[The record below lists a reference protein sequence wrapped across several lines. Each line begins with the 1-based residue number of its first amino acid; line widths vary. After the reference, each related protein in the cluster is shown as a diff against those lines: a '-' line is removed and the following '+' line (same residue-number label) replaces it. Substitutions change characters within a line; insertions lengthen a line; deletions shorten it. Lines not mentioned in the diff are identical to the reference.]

1 MRVFVTGATGYV
13 GSAVVQALVRAGHEV
28 TGLSRS
34 AARDGAVL
42 ELGAKPLR
50 GELGAL
56 GQLGAALHGHDA
68 LVHAGVDYGLGPPS
82 DREAVDAL
90 LAAARAMGRPVI
102 VVYTSG
108 VWVLGDATAPASE
121 STPVDKP
128 AAAVAWRP
136 AHERAIL
143 GAATPDLATAV
154 VRPGIVF
161 GERRGLVSP
170 WFEQAK
176 SRGAAQIVGDGQ
188 NRWAFVHRDDLAQL
202 YRAVVERR
210 ARGLFHGVDG
220 AAPRVAE
227 AAAAV
232 SRAAGSG
239 AIRSIP
245 LEDARREMGPM
256 ADALALDQVVI
267 SNRAAE
273 VGWKPRHPPLLLDA
287 VNAFREW
294 SS

>member
-13 GSAVVQALVRAGHEV
+13 GSAVVRALVRVGHEV

-34 AARDGAVL
+34 AERDGAVL
-42 ELGAKPLR
+42 ALGAKPLR
-50 GELGAL
+50 GKLGAL
-56 GQLGAALHGHDA
+56 GQLGSALQGHDA
-68 LVHAGVDYGLGPPS
+68 LVHAAVDYGLGPPA

-90 LAAARAMGRPVI
+90 LTAARAMGRPVV

-108 VWVLGDATAPASE
+108 VWVLGEAKAPASE
-121 STPVDKP
+121 SAAVDKP

-136 AHERAIL
+136 THERAIL
-143 GAATPDLATAV
+143 GAATPELATAV

-161 GERRGLVSP
+161 GERRGLISP

-176 SRGAAQIVGDGQ
+176 TTGAVQIVGDGQ
-188 NRWAFVHRDDLAQL
+188 NRWAFVHRDDLAEL
-202 YRAVVERR
+202 YRAIVERR
-210 ARGLFHGVDG
+210 ARGVFHGVDG

-239 AIRSIP
+239 AVRSRS
-245 LEDARREMGPM
+245 LEDARRELGPM
-256 ADALALDQVVI
+256 ADALALDQVVV
-267 SNRAAE
+267 SARAGE
-273 VGWKPRHPPLLLDA
+273 VGWKPRHPSLPLDA
-287 VNAFREW
+287 ASAFHEW
-294 SS
+294 SG